1 MQYSFPAQ
9 QIFQKAFL
17 ETSMISFFTAT
28 LSSGRYALAL
38 GFNDFWLR
46 LKETAERDSLILMTT
61 GFLLLAALLLRYV
74 PEERGRIRA
83 ATWLYGAA
91 LFFILISA
99 LIDSIGAT
107 AVPDSIGMSTVTR
120 VIHWIA
126 LLIGGI
132 AIVNLAG
139 IFLFDVL
146 LRALKLSTPRI
157 LRDLIIAFGYVGIGL
172 VLLSREG
179 ASLSGLITTSAVLTA
194 VIGFSLQDTLGNVMG
209 GLALQLEKSINVG
222 DWIRLDHI
230 EGRVREIR
238 WRHTS
243 IETRNWDTM
252 IIPNSVL
259 MKGQVLILGRRD
271 GRSVPHRM
279 WIYFNVDFRYAP
291 TDVISAVDRALQ
303 AEPIAGVAEDPRPHC
318 ILFDFK
324 ESFALYAVRYWLT
337 DLAADDPTNSIV
349 RARIFFALKR
359 ADIPLSIP
367 AHSLFLTE
375 ESEERKVIKHERQIE
390 HILREFQ
397 EVELFH
403 SLTQSEQRT
412 LAERMRPVPFTRGE
426 ALTRQGAEAHWLYI
440 LTKGSAEVVISTEDG
455 ASRRVAILKDGDF
468 FGEMGLMTGEPRT
481 ATVIALEDVEA
492 CRLDKHDFHDIIHS
506 RPEIAEHI
514 SHVLA
519 RRKVELEAVRE
530 GLDEEAKHKKMAP
543 MQKDIL
549 ARIIEF
555 FGLKRSEER

>member
-1 MQYSFPAQ
+1 M
-9 QIFQKAFL
+9 
-17 ETSMISFFTAT
+17 
-28 LSSGRYALAL
+28 
-38 GFNDFWLR
+38 
-46 LKETAERDSLILMTT
+46 
-61 GFLLLAALLLRYV
+61 
-74 PEERGRIRA
+74 
-83 ATWLYGAA
+83 
-91 LFFILISA
+91 
-99 LIDSIGAT
+99 
-107 AVPDSIGMSTVTR
+107 
-120 VIHWIA
+120 
-126 LLIGGI
+126 
-132 AIVNLAG
+132 
-139 IFLFDVL
+139 
-146 LRALKLSTPRI
+146 
-157 LRDLIIAFGYVGIGL
+157 
-172 VLLSREG
+172 
-179 ASLSGLITTSAVLTA
+179 LTA

-230 EGRVREIR
+230 EGRVKEIR

-279 WIYFNVDFRYAP
+279 WVYFNVDFRFAP
-291 TDVISAVDRALQ
+291 TDVIAMIDSALQ
-303 AEPIAGVAEDPRPHC
+303 SEPIAGVAEDPKPHC

-324 ESFALYAVRYWLT
+324 ESYGVYAVRYWLT
-337 DLAADDPTNSIV
+337 DLAADDPTNSTV

-359 ADIPLSIP
+359 ANIPLSIP
-367 AHSLFLTE
+367 AHSLFLTQ
-375 ESEERKVIKHERQIE
+375 ESEERKVIKHEKQID
-390 HILREFQ
+390 HILRELQ

-403 SLTQSEQRT
+403 SLRESELRT
-412 LAERMRPVPFTRGE
+412 LAERVRPAPFTAGE
-426 ALTRQGAEAHWLYI
+426 AITRQGAEAHWLYI
-440 LTKGSAEVVISTEDG
+440 LTKGSAEVVISEDG
-455 ASRRVAILKDGDF
+455 TSRRVAVLKDGDF

-519 RRKVELEAVRE
+519 RRKIGLEAARE
-530 GLDEEAKHKKMAP
+530 GLDEEAKNKKMAP

-549 ARIIEF
+549 DRIIDF
-555 FGLKRSEER
+555 FGLKRSEAR

>member
-1 MQYSFPAQ
+1 C
-9 QIFQKAFL
+9 
-17 ETSMISFFTAT
+17 
-28 LSSGRYALAL
+28 ALAL

-46 LKETAERDSLILMTT
+46 LKETAERDSLILMTA

-99 LIDSIGAT
+99 LINSIGAT
-107 AVPDSIGMSTVTR
+107 AVPDSIGMSAVAR
-120 VIHWIA
+120 VIHWVA

-132 AIVNLAG
+132 AIINLAG

-146 LRALKLSTPRI
+146 LRALKISTPRI
-157 LRDLIIAFGYVGIGL
+157 LRDLIIAFGYVGISL

-209 GLALQLEKSINVG
+209 GLALQMEKSINVG
-222 DWIRLDHI
+222 DWIRLDHV

-252 IIPNSVL
+252 IIPNSML
-259 MKGQVLILGRRD
+259 MKGQVLILGRRE

-279 WIYFNVDFRYAP
+279 WVYFNVDFRYAP
-291 TDVISAVDRALQ
+291 TDVISVVDRALQ
-303 AEPIAGVAEDPRPHC
+303 SEPIAGVAEDPRPHC

-324 ESFALYAVRYWLT
+324 ESYALYAVRYWLT

-375 ESEERKVIKHERQIE
+375 ESEERKVIKQERQIE
-390 HILREFQ
+390 HLLREFE

-403 SLTQSEQRT
+403 SLTQSERRK

-440 LTKGSAEVVISTEDG
+440 LTKGSAEVVISNEDG
-455 ASRRVAILKDGDF
+455 TSRRVAVLKDGDF

-519 RRKVELEAVRE
+519 RRRVELEAARE

-555 FGLKRSEER
+555 F

>member
-1 MQYSFPAQ
+1 MIYA
-9 QIFQKAFL
+9 AFF
-17 ETSMISFFTAT
+17 IDT
-28 LSSGRYALAL
+28 LSPGHIALVF
-38 GFNDFWLR
+38 GFNDVWLK
-46 LKETAERDSLILMTT
+46 LKENAERDSLILMTT

-74 PEERGRIRA
+74 PGERARIRA

-91 LFFILISA
+91 LIFILIST

-126 LLIGGI
+126 LLLGGI

-139 IFLFDVL
+139 IFLFDVI
-146 LRALKLSTPRI
+146 LRGLKLSTPRI
-157 LRDLIIAFGYVGIGL
+157 LRDLIIAFGYVGVGL
-172 VLLSREG
+172 ALLSREG

-209 GLALQLEKSINVG
+209 GLALQLEKSISAG

-230 EGRVREIR
+230 EGRVKEIR

-259 MKGQVLILGRRD
+259 MKGQVLILGRRE

-279 WIYFNVDFRYAP
+279 WVYFNVDFRFAP
-291 TDVISAVDRALQ
+291 TDVISLVDAALQ
-303 AEPIAGVAEDPRPHC
+303 AEPIRAVSEDPKPHC

-324 ESFALYAVRYWLT
+324 ESYGVYAVRYWLT
-337 DLAADDPTNSIV
+337 DLAADDPTNSVV

-359 ADIPLSIP
+359 ANIPLSIP
-367 AHSLFLTE
+367 AHSLFLTQ
-375 ESEERKVIKHERQIE
+375 ESEERKVIKHEKQIE
-390 HILREFQ
+390 HILRQFEG
-397 EVELFH
+397 VELFH
-403 SLTQSEQRT
+403 SLTESERRT
-412 LAERMRPVPFTRGE
+412 LAERVRPVPFTRGE

-440 LTKGSAEVVISTEDG
+440 LTKGSAEVVISNEDG
-455 ASRRVAILKDGDF
+455 TSKQLAILKDGDF

-492 CRLDKHDFHDIIHS
+492 CRLDKQDFHDIIHS
-506 RPEIAEHI
+506 RPEIAEQI

-519 RRKVELEAVRE
+519 RRRVGLEAARE
-530 GLDEEAKHKKMAP
+530 GLDEEAKNNKMAP

-549 ARIIEF
+549 DRIIEF
-555 FGLKRSEER
+555 FGLKKN

>member
-1 MQYSFPAQ
+1 
-9 QIFQKAFL
+9 
-17 ETSMISFFTAT
+17 MIYAAFFTDM
-28 LSSGRYALAL
+28 LSPGRIALL
-38 GFNDFWLR
+38 FGFNDFWLKI
-46 LKETAERDSLILMTT
+46 KEIAERDSLILMTT

-74 PEERGRIRA
+74 PGERSRIRA

-91 LFFILISA
+91 LFFILIST
-99 LIDSIGAT
+99 LIDSIGAA

-126 LLIGGI
+126 LLLGGI
-132 AIVNLAG
+132 AIINLAG
-139 IFLFDVL
+139 IFLFDVI

-157 LRDLIIAFGYVGIGL
+157 LRDLIIAFGYVGVGL

-209 GLALQLEKSINVG
+209 GLALQLEKSINEG

-230 EGRVREIR
+230 EGRVKEIR

-252 IIPNSVL
+252 IIPNSML
-259 MKGQVLILGRRD
+259 MKGQVLVLGRRD

-279 WIYFNVDFRYAP
+279 WVYFNVDFRFAP
-291 TDVISAVDRALQ
+291 TDVIALVDAALQ
-303 AEPIAGVAEDPRPHC
+303 AEPITAVAEDPKAHC

-324 ESFALYAVRYWLT
+324 ESFGVYAVRYWLT
-337 DLAADDPTNSIV
+337 DLAADDPTSSIV

-359 ADIPLSIP
+359 ANIPLSIP
-367 AHSLFLTE
+367 AHSLFLTQ
-375 ESEERKVIKHERQIE
+375 ESEERKVIKHERGIK
-390 HILREFQ
+390 HILREFE

-403 SLTQSEQRT
+403 SLTESERRV
-412 LAERMRPVPFTRGE
+412 LAERVRPAPFTRGE

-440 LTKGSAEVVISTEDG
+440 LTKGSAEVVISNEDG
-455 ASRRVAILKDGDF
+455 TSRQVAILKDGDF
-468 FGEMGLMTGEPRT
+468 FGEMGLMTGEPRS

-492 CRLDKHDFHDIIHS
+492 CRLDKHDFYDIIHS
-506 RPEIAEHI
+506 RPEIAEQL

-519 RRKVELEAVRE
+519 RRRVGLEAARE
-530 GLDEEAKHKKMAP
+530 GLDEEAKNKKMAP

-549 ARIIEF
+549 DRIIEF
-555 FGLKRSEER
+555 FGLKRNEER